1 MVAGPVMIVGFGVL
15 VYELFVGKKGPD
27 LMGRTKE
34 KAESVAKR
42 LN

>member
-15 VYELFVGKKGPD
+15 VYELFMGKKGLD
-27 LMGRTKE
+27 LMGMTKE
-34 KAESVAKR
+34 KAESLSKR